1 VRCQSG
7 ATYILHVI
15 TSMRT
20 KGLKEVLRWFITN
33 DLDNLIGEKALSGR
47 IPAVQWGQALLP
59 LCTPA
64 AASAAASAA
73 VSISAAAAVAST
85 SAPVLSPPLPLL
97 LLPLPQYAPSA
108 T

>member
-1 VRCQSG
+1 
-7 ATYILHVI
+7 
-15 TSMRT
+15 MRT

-85 SAPVLSPPLPLL
+85 SVYALGYLNAAPVWHRSDCCTSLASV
-97 LLPLPQYAPSA
+97 
-108 T
+108 